1 MVIKMLVMAHFC
13 ISADGSKIL
22 VTVWAKY
29 ISASE
34 RSYWAISEN
43 GMVNLIWSRNIKKT
57 TESAKK
63 ALISTKHKT

>member
-43 GMVNLIWSRNIKKT
+43 GMVNLIWS
-57 TESAKK
+57 
-63 ALISTKHKT
+63 

>member
-34 RSYWAISEN
+34 RSYWVISEN
-43 GMVNLIWSRNIKKT
+43 GMVNLIWS
-57 TESAKK
+57 
-63 ALISTKHKT
+63 